1 MPPVSLTMQAFQATG
16 AAVGSA
22 VTSAVGSG
30 VTTGADVGDGDAPP
44 PHADT
49 KIAADATSAAALPE
63 MRKAFLLQFG
73 GPDEQRS
80 RDEPLAHFRCAF
92 HDQVT
97 VSGEIPSRR

>member
-1 MPPVSLTMQAFQATG
+1 MPPVSLTMQASQSIG
-16 AAVGSA
+16 SAVGSA
-22 VTSAVGSG
+22 VTAAVGGG
-30 VTTGADVGDGDAPP
+30 VTTGASVGDGDAAP
-44 PHADT
+44 PHALT
-49 KIAADATSAAALPE
+49 RIAADATSAAALPE

-92 HDQVT
+92 HNQVT